1 MTCQDA
7 RELFSAHV
15 DDALAPEERA
25 GLEAHLAGCPECRR
39 ELARFE
45 ATVALLHAV
54 EPARAPIGFV
64 DRVLH
69 AARPEPWYARLRRRL
84 LSPLALRRPIEVTVL
99 ALVALTAVYLYRGSE
114 LGQLTQQYA
123 PPAPTA
129 EAPRGADVPAARVA
143 PAAPPAKAAPAAPTA
158 KKEQPAESRDAMRD
172 FEKAP
177 AEAPAPPASS
187 TAPPAVAPQAPAPE
201 AARPRVAGRVSE
213 SAPARERQT
222 DVAEQKVKI
231 GAAARSSEI
240 AGSTS
245 APPDVSGTLAVADR
259 EAASRALAE
268 LLARLGGTQVG
279 RRADARGALVELVVP
294 ASAYPELVEGLAR
307 IGRWQPDSQS
317 YPLPAQV
324 RVGLRLVAD

>member
-7 RELFSAHV
+7 RELFSARV
-15 DDALAPEERA
+15 DDSLAPEERA

-39 ELARFE
+39 ELVRFE

-54 EPARAPIGFV
+54 EPARAPVGFV

-69 AARPEPWYARLRRRL
+69 AARPEPWYARLHRRL

-99 ALVALTAVYLYRGSE
+99 ALVALTALHLYRGSE
-114 LGQLTQQYA
+114 LAQLTQQYA
-123 PPAPTA
+123 PSAPTA

-143 PAAPPAKAAPAAPTA
+143 PAAPPAK
-158 KKEQPAESRDAMRD
+158 KEQPAESRDAMRD
-172 FEKAP
+172 LGKAP
-177 AEAPAPPASS
+177 AEAPAPPAGG
-187 TAPPAVAPQAPAPE
+187 TAATAAAPPPATAAPE
-201 AARPRVAGRVSE
+201 AARSE
-213 SAPARERQT
+213 LAARPAEPAAARERQALV
-222 DVAEQKVKI
+222 DEGKAKSA
-231 GAAARSSEI
+231 AAARAPGV
-240 AGSTS
+240 AGRTT

-279 RRADARGALVELVVP
+279 RRADAGGALVELVVP

-307 IGRWQPDSQS
+307 IGRWQPDSQPYS
-317 YPLPAQV
+317 LPAQV